1 MTITVQQLNAICGR
15 LAEVPTM
22 PAEFRVSEAGVVAV
36 HDERLFGGRARPW
49 SVVWVPPG
57 HRAHWPTMSL
67 LPQDVASWAV
77 LRPGV
82 S

>member
-1 MTITVQQLNAICGR
+1 MTITVQQLNAICDR
-15 LAEVPTM
+15 LAAPPM
-22 PAEFRVSEAGVVAV
+22 PAEFRVSPIGVVAV
-36 HDERLFGGRARPW
+36 HDERFYGGRARPW

-57 HRAHWPTMSL
+57 HHSHWPTMSL